1 VEAGVDISFSH
12 IFREKAPP
20 DSIIQVMGEPS
31 LLLRKCI
38 YLDDFVQPGIMT
50 IMVLTGA
57 PGAGKTTAVIRVARA
72 LKEKGVKVGGIVSRE
87 VRTNNRRIGFEFIDL
102 TTDDRRALASIAGNG
117 PKVGKYFV
125 NVAGCRF
132 AAERLTNAVRNSD
145 VIICDEIGPMELK
158 SNEFI
163 DSVKNLLHVDKKV
176 IVVVHQKLQHPLIDE
191 FRNKSSLLINLDL
204 QNREKVNEVLLDKLI
219 A

>member
-1 VEAGVDISFSH
+1 M
-12 IFREKAPP
+12 
-20 DSIIQVMGEPS
+20 II
-31 LLLRKCI
+31 I
-38 YLDDFVQPGIMT
+38 
-50 IMVLTGA
+50 VLTGA
-57 PGAGKTTAVIRVARA
+57 PGVGKTTAVIRVARA
-72 LKEKGVKVGGIVSRE
+72 LKERGVKVGGIVSRE
-87 VRTNNRRIGFEFIDL
+87 LRINNMRVGFEFIDL
-102 TTDDRRALASIAGNG
+102 TSNDRSVLASITGNG

-158 SNEFI
+158 STEFI
-163 DSVKNLLHVDKKV
+163 DSVKNLLEVDKKV
-176 IVVVHQKLQHPLIDE
+176 IVVVHQKLQHPLTDE

-204 QNREKVNEVLLDKLI
+204 KNREKVNEILLDRLI